1 MRRRH
6 FNVAERGLPDP
17 IFVCNPGSD
26 VAASLI
32 TYIVCLNGRVP
43 ERYEVWSLNAQG
55 VREVHPISGVKP
67 FDDFTED
74 TFRSTFFN
82 SRR

>member
-17 IFVCNPGSD
+17 ILVCYPGSD
-26 VAASLI
+26 AVASLI
-32 TYIVCLNGRVP
+32 AYIVCLNVWVP
-43 ERYEVWSLNAQG
+43 ERYKVWSLNAQG
-55 VREVHPISGVKP
+55 VCKVHPFAQVKL
-67 FDDFTED
+67 FDEFLED